1 MTGRVK
7 GIIAG
12 GAAVVILAAATVAVM
27 MYQPE
32 KENETSTESDK
43 ETQTV
48 YENENADRIVVDAGD
63 RETVYLKNGENWTI
77 EGYDESDIDP
87 SKMQSFI
94 SDALKYSSATV
105 ITEPDQPEEYGLD
118 NPSAKVTITGGD
130 NDAVIEIGGKSAV
143 ENSYFAMYND
153 VVFTIPASQYTK
165 LISEPSYFTE
175 FARVSIE
182 PDNIRELKIESP
194 QRTIDLYIPEI
205 TRFEGNVWYMREP
218 YDTMA
223 NDSYLDSDVLEQIG
237 ALTMSRK
244 GDSLGEERAK
254 LTVVS
259 DDGTTYE
266 FTVGSDDGEYVNIE
280 YNGQV
285 YKESSSLL
293 AFIDA
298 DLFNY
303 VNKLVSYVNILD
315 VKSIDMEY
323 DGEKH
328 TIEVSGSDNDLSF
341 KVNGKEADADASRL
355 IYREL
360 IGVVAN
366 GFAGDEAAGDTI
378 LKVTFNGDNPV
389 TMEYKA
395 INEYNVAA
403 FRNGKALLNVSINDV
418 DMLKEK
424 IIAYFKV
431 VDETAE

>member
-32 KENETSTESDK
+32 KENETSTGSDK
-43 ETQTV
+43 EMQTV
-48 YENENADRIVVDAGD
+48 YENENADRIVVDASN
-63 RETVYLKNGENWTI
+63 RETVYLKNGDNWTI
-77 EGYDESDIDP
+77 EGYDASDIDP

-94 SDALKYSSATV
+94 SDALKYRSATV
-105 ITEPDQPEEYGLD
+105 ITEPEKPEEYGLD
-118 NPSAKVTITGGD
+118 NPSAKVTITGGG

-143 ENSYFAMYND
+143 ENSYFAMYNN

-182 PDNIRELKIESP
+182 PDDITELKIESP

-218 YDTMA
+218 YQTMA

-254 LTVVS
+254 LTVIS
-259 DDGTTYE
+259 EDGETYE
-266 FTVGSDDGEYVNIE
+266 FTVGSVDGDYVNIE

-315 VKSIDMEY
+315 VTSIDMEY

-328 TIEVSGSDNDLSF
+328 TMEVSGSDKNLSF
-341 KVNGKEADADASRL
+341 KADGKETDADASRL

-378 LKVTFNGDNPV
+378 LKVTFNGDDPV
-389 TMEYKA
+389 TIEYKA
-395 INEYNVAA
+395 INEYNAAA
-403 FRNGKALLNVSINDV
+403 FRNGTALLTVSINDV

-424 IIAYFKV
+424 INAYFKAV
-431 VDETAE
+431 AETAE